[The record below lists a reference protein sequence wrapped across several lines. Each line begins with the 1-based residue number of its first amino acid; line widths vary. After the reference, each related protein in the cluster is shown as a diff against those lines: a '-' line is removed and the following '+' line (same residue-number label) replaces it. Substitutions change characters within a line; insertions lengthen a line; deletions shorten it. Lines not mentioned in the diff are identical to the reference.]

1 MTNKKDEEGA
11 CLMIQAMPGKV
22 VIKKINAESSVR
34 GIYLNTNSCYYSIE
48 SIVQN
53 EFNLQVGDK
62 IIIDENKMHRIIY
75 DNCELG
81 IINFQDILAVIK

>member
-1 MTNKKDEEGA
+1 
-11 CLMIQAMPGKV
+11 MIQAMPGKV
-22 VIKKINAESSVR
+22 VIKKINVESSVK

-48 SIVQN
+48 SIIQN